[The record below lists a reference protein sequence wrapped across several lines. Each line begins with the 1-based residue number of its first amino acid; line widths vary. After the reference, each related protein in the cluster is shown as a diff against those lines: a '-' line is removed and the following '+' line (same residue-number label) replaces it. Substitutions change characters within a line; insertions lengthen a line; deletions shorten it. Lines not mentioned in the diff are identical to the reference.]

1 MIIPSFRMATANG
14 LCQLEVSRSHFST
27 SPSTATQKS
36 LDIWWPRTTELH
48 KNRDAIGMDRPE
60 KI

>member
-1 MIIPSFRMATANG
+1 MVIPSFRMATANG

-48 KNRDAIGMDRPE
+48 KN
-60 KI
+60 